1 MTRFSAWMTAVG
13 ACVVIWHECAEN
25 PAIFCYRIGRRA
37 FTGIRSREYFLVP
50 AIIPVTRPITRPV
63 TRNDSRCSNPSGNFS
78 TPSTMLKG

>member
-1 MTRFSAWMTAVG
+1 MIRLSAWMTAVG

-37 FTGIRSREYFLVP
+37 FTGIRSRSFFLEP
-50 AIIPVTRPITRPV
+50 AMIPVTRAV
-63 TRNDSRCSNPSGNFS
+63 ARNGSRCSSQSGNFS

>member
-37 FTGIRSREYFLVP
+37 FTGIRSRSFFLAP
-50 AIIPVTRPITRPV
+50 AMIPVM
-63 TRNDSRCSNPSGNFS
+63 RNDSRCSNPSGNYS
-78 TPSTMLKG
+78 TPSTMLKD